1 MGDFEFWGEKC
12 AAFFVP
18 NKYKEVL
25 FPQNASQI
33 GGFEEKDAEFRKNFA
48 ENAAKSIRI
57 DKNYNKTQDYIGK
70 MRVDWQKIAQVFLK
84 NASQTAILMKKDAIS
99 GFRAAILQFQTRFRR
114 GR

>member
-1 MGDFEFWGEKC
+1 ME
-12 AAFFVP
+12 
-18 NKYKEVL
+18 L

-48 ENAAKSIRI
+48 ENAAKFIKI
-57 DKNYNKTQDYIGK
+57 DKNHNKTQGYIGK
-70 MRVDWQKIAQVFLK
+70 MHVDWQKIAQDFLEI
-84 NASQTAILMKKDAIS
+84 ASQTAISMKKDAIS